1 MNEIW
6 AILWLGTFIYWATG
20 IFFLIWNLLPIFP
33 NFSDKG
39 LVATCIVT
47 ATFCTWF
54 FWFLIYLSQ
63 MYPLPGV
70 APQILWPEGME
81 QDYYFPEGYDYDCQK
96 WHNETNVPGCPDTYT
111 SSFASTFVR
120 RGDECTYCNT
130 LGLPRITIPT
140 VLMTQLPTS

>member
-6 AILWLGTFIYWATG
+6 AVLWLGTFVYWAIG
-20 IFFLIWNLLPIFP
+20 IFFLIWNLIPIPP

-39 LVATCIVT
+39 LVATCIVA

-81 QDYYFPEGYDYDCQK
+81 QDYYFPEGYTYDCQK
-96 WHNETNVPGCPDTYT
+96 WVNETNVPGCPNTYT
-111 SSFASTFVR
+111 SSFASI
-120 RGDECTYCNT
+120 YNN
-130 LGLPRITIPT
+130 
-140 VLMTQLPTS
+140 

>member
-6 AILWLGTFIYWATG
+6 AILWLGTFIYWAVG
-20 IFFLIWNLLPIFP
+20 IFFLIWNLLPIPP

-39 LVATCIVT
+39 LVGTCIVA

-70 APQILWPEGME
+70 APQILWPEGMD

-96 WHNETNVPGCPDTYT
+96 WHNETNVPGCPGTYT
-111 SSFASTFVR
+111 SSFASI
-120 RGDECTYCNT
+120 YNN
-130 LGLPRITIPT
+130 
-140 VLMTQLPTS
+140 